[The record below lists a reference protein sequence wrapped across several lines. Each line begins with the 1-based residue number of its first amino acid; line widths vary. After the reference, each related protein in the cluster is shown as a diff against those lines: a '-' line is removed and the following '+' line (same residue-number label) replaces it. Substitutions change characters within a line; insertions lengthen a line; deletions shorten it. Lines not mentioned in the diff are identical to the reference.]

1 MKSLTLIAAVLAL
14 MAAANAPPTMAQD
27 SKPPGSGARPGLP
40 HQSDPGSTNAA
51 MSSMHYDYR
60 YGYDRH
66 SAWRGHWVLVR

>member
-14 MAAANAPPTMAQD
+14 AAANIPPTMAQD
-27 SKPPGSGARPGLP
+27 SKPPESGTRPELS
-40 HQSDPGSTNAA
+40 QQFDPGSANAA
-51 MSSMHYDYR
+51 TSMAHYEYR